1 MTETYD
7 TTEESG
13 FDLPQVYRHHVFA
26 CQTQR
31 PPGHPRGS
39 CGALGALPLWD
50 RMGKAIEAQRLTDI
64 GFTASGCLGFCKA
77 GPLMVVYPEGVWY
90 HSATPAVLERII
102 QEHLI
107 GGRVVADYTFGTFL
121 PRPRN

>member
-1 MTETYD
+1 MTETSD

-39 CGALGALPLWD
+39 CGALGAQPLWD
-50 RMGKAIEAQRLTDI
+50 RMAKAIEAQRLTDI
-64 GFTASGCLGFCKA
+64 GFTVSGCLGFCKA

-90 HSATPAVLERII
+90 RPTTAEDIDEIVESHFKQGKRVDRLVMVLTRS
-102 QEHLI
+102 
-107 GGRVVADYTFGTFL
+107 
-121 PRPRN
+121 